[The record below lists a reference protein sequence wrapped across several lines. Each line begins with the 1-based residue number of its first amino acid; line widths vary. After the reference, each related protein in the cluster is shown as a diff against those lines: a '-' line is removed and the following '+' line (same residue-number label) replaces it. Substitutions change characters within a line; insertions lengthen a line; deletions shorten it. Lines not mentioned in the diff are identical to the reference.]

1 MAEDLKAGLELQAT
15 EEVSKSQ
22 MIQISDISPDDLRTD
37 DSADE
42 GFVLQKTYLFHSV
55 ATLIIFLF
63 LVISSN
69 CG

>member
-22 MIQISDISPDDLRTD
+22 MIQISDICPEELRTD
-37 DSADE
+37 DSAHE
-42 GFVLQKTYLFHSV
+42 GFVLQKSYLFHSV
-55 ATLIIFLF
+55 AIFIIFL
-63 LVISSN
+63 VIGFH